1 MCMWFYLMESA
12 AWGLNI
18 MFTSVV
24 FGLLTCESW
33 DFKWRSVEFQVSLW
47 KPQQHFD
54 PAVIP
59 GPHCL
64 RPVGWSPWWFPS
76 LRRAHAVLAAWRA
89 HVRLQFPWSRGGVSG
104 VHFPYTHLPLYIFVI
119 WFGLVRLFATPD
131 LCWELGVNVVTAF
144 RNQNVKLG
152 VEVRKGNSRDHIA

>member
-1 MCMWFYLMESA
+1 MFWLKVRNEVHIWPGGWGLGCMCMWFYLMESA

-18 MFTSVV
+18 MLTSVV

-59 GPHCL
+59 AL
-64 RPVGWSPWWFPS
+64 TAWSLWAGALVVSSFAG
-76 LRRAHAVLAAWRA
+76 LHAVWLPWRP
-89 HVRLQFPWSRGGVSG
+89 HVHLQSPWSRGGVSG
-104 VHFPYTHLPLYIFVI
+104 IHFLIPSCLCTFLSSSLALLGFCNP
-119 WFGLVRLFATPD
+119 WFM
-131 LCWELGVNVVTAF
+131 LGTWCKCSYCF
-144 RNQNVKLG
+144 
-152 VEVRKGNSRDHIA
+152 